1 MLKIIKG
8 KTDRDKQAEEEAKKK
23 YEEEEKVGGGVIG
36 DHPPIV
42 KVKTSPGELRLK
54 KDLAELDLPVHASV
68 NFPEKDKIM
77 KFEVFVDLT
86 KEQCYWKGGKYKFT
100 VSVSNNYPHEPPKCH
115 CETQIYHPN
124 IDMQGNVCLNIL
136 RADWKPVLGMNT
148 VILGL
153 IFLFIEP
160 NPDDP
165 LNHEAAQLM
174 RTNEYQFREKVT
186 KTMRGGMIDGASFT
200 KFI

>member
-1 MLKIIKG
+1 MLRILKKQ
-8 KTDRDKQAEEEAKKK
+8 TDRDKQAEEEAMKKQ
-23 YEEEEKVGGGVIG
+23 EEEEKLGGGSTG
-36 DHPPIV
+36 DQPVV
-42 KVKTSPGELRLK
+42 KVKKSPGELRLK
-54 KDLAELDLPVHASV
+54 KDLAELDLPNHASV
-68 NFPEKDKIM
+68 NFPDKDQIM

-100 VSVSNNYPHEPPKCH
+100 VQVPNNYPHEPPKCH

-174 RTNEYQFREKVT
+174 RTNEYAFREKVT
-186 KTMRGGMIDGASFT
+186 KSMRGGNIDGAVFP